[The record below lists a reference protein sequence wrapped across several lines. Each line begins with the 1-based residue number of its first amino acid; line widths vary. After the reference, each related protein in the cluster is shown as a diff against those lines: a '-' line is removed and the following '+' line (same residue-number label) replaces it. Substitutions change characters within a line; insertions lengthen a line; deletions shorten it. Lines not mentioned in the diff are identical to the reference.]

1 MEKSKVIA
9 EYKTDQRISTSSKHT
24 QVKKNSKTVEP
35 VTNSATDYSSY
46 DGGMSMKTAERN
58 SSLGQGFPSAK
69 LEFQLLTRGIVLNK
83 L

>member
-1 MEKSKVIA
+1 MI
-9 EYKTDQRISTSSKHT
+9 
-24 QVKKNSKTVEP
+24 KNSIKEEARAVSTHKSRKTANTVEP

>member
-1 MEKSKVIA
+1 M
-9 EYKTDQRISTSSKHT
+9 
-24 QVKKNSKTVEP
+24 
-35 VTNSATDYSSY
+35 TNSATDYSSY
-46 DGGMSMKTAERN
+46 DGGMSMKTTERI